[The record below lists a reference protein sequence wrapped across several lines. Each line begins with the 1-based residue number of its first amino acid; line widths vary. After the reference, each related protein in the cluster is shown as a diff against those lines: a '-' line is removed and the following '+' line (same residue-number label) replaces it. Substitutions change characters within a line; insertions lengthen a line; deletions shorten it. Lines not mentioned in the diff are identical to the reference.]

1 MELQFLL
8 NIGVGVILAG
18 IGWFSRQIWEAVNEL
33 RKNVHEIEV
42 DLPKSY
48 VRKDE
53 FADSVK
59 EIKAM
64 LEKIFD
70 RLENK
75 ADKH

>member
-1 MELQFLL
+1 MISQDLL
-8 NIGVGVILAG
+8 NIGIATGFAAV
-18 IGWFSRQIWEAVNEL
+18 GWFARQIWSAVAEL
-33 RKNVHEIEV
+33 RRDLHEIEV

-48 VRKDE
+48 VLKDE

-75 ADKH
+75 ADK

>member
-1 MELQFLL
+1 MELQSLL
-8 NIGVGVILAG
+8 NIGVGVVLAG
-18 IGWFSRQIWEAVNEL
+18 VGWFSRQIWEAVNEL
-33 RKNVHEIEV
+33 RRDVHEIEV

-53 FADSVK
+53 FAESVR

-70 RLENK
+70 KLDSK
-75 ADKH
+75 VDK

>member
-1 MELQFLL
+1 MELQSLL
-8 NIGVGVILAG
+8 NIGVGVVLAG
-18 IGWFSRQIWEAVNEL
+18 VGWFSRQIWEAVNEL

-53 FADSVK
+53 FSESVK